1 MKVNTKIKL
10 EVMAPSSSLPRS
22 ASELPDPPSPFSSN
36 TAHHPV
42 SVPTTPR
49 LSLSCS
55 SFGHMV
61 TPPTDTPPI
70 TPTKKQDDKPKPTP
84 EAATAANYASL
95 WSPKRLMQRA
105 ARAFRRSRSRARV
118 RTVKDLAEERASV
131 LAASSKVSDEAA
143 AAATAVPPAGAKT
156 SSSNDARDGAMG
168 SVQDE
173 PRQQR
178 HDDYHHPEIVPE
190 KIIHEDALPVV
201 AAEKETA
208 AAAATSKEEEE
219 VESPKKGAAL
229 SPVPE
234 AIVIATA
241 ATSKEEEEEVESPKK
256 EAALSPAPEP
266 IVIAAALTS
275 KDEEEVESPKKEAAL
290 SPAPAPEAI
299 VAVAA
304 VEDVVAD
311 KFVTVVKEAIKKQEA
326 EEDEKEEAMRR
337 FQGSRVR
344 TALEAR
350 AESEQPRRRE
360 VARSNDVIEE
370 ARTKLLEKRRSKVK
384 ALVGAFETVI
394 DTKKDSDDAAAGK
407 PEHHNRNKSA

>member
-10 EVMAPSSSLPRS
+10 EPVMAPSSSLPRS

-241 ATSKEEEEEVESPKK
+241 ATSKEEEEE
-256 EAALSPAPEP
+256 
-266 IVIAAALTS
+266 
-275 KDEEEVESPKKEAAL
+275 EVESPKKEAAL

>member
-1 MKVNTKIKL
+1 
-10 EVMAPSSSLPRS
+10 MAPSSSLPRS

-84 EAATAANYASL
+84 EAATAAHYGSL

-143 AAATAVPPAGAKT
+143 AATAVPPAGAKT

-178 HDDYHHPEIVPE
+178 HDDYHPEIVPE

-241 ATSKEEEEEVESPKK
+241 ATSKEEEEEEVVESPKK

-266 IVIAAALTS
+266 IVIAAATS
-275 KDEEEVESPKKEAAL
+275 KEEEVVESPKKEAAL
-290 SPAPAPEAI
+290 SSPPAPEAI

>member
-1 MKVNTKIKL
+1 
-10 EVMAPSSSLPRS
+10 MAPSSSLPRS

-256 EAALSPAPEP
+256 EAALSPAP
-266 IVIAAALTS
+266 
-275 KDEEEVESPKKEAAL
+275 
-290 SPAPAPEAI
+290 APEAI

>member
-1 MKVNTKIKL
+1 
-10 EVMAPSSSLPRS
+10 MAPSSSLPRS

-84 EAATAANYASL
+84 EAATAAHYGSL

-131 LAASSKVSDEAA
+131 LAASSKVSDEA

-241 ATSKEEEEEVESPKK
+241 ATSKEEEEEEVVESPKK

-266 IVIAAALTS
+266 IVIAAATS
-275 KDEEEVESPKKEAAL
+275 KEEEVVESPKKEAAL
-290 SPAPAPEAI
+290 SSPPAPEAI

>member
-1 MKVNTKIKL
+1 
-10 EVMAPSSSLPRS
+10 MAPSSSLPRS

-219 VESPKKGAAL
+219 VESPKK
-229 SPVPE
+229 
-234 AIVIATA
+234 
-241 ATSKEEEEEVESPKK
+241 

>member
-1 MKVNTKIKL
+1 
-10 EVMAPSSSLPRS
+10 MAPSSSLPRS

-241 ATSKEEEEEVESPKK
+241 ATSKEEEEEEVVESPKK

-266 IVIAAALTS
+266 IVIAAATS
-275 KDEEEVESPKKEAAL
+275 KEEEVVESPKKEAAL
-290 SPAPAPEAI
+290 SSPPAPEAI

>member
-10 EVMAPSSSLPRS
+10 EQPVMAPSSSLPRS

-256 EAALSPAPEP
+256 EAALSPAP
-266 IVIAAALTS
+266 
-275 KDEEEVESPKKEAAL
+275 
-290 SPAPAPEAI
+290 APEAI

>member
-10 EVMAPSSSLPRS
+10 EPVMAPSSSLPRS

-256 EAALSPAPEP
+256 EAALSPAP
-266 IVIAAALTS
+266 
-275 KDEEEVESPKKEAAL
+275 
-290 SPAPAPEAI
+290 APEAI